1 MKPVKMYTKTVC
13 PYCVFAKKLLDSK
26 NVPYEEINLEGKT
39 KELQELA
46 QKTGMRT
53 VPQIFVGDHFV
64 GGFDELST
72 SNSSGE
78 LDELLK

>member
-1 MKPVKMYTKTVC
+1 MKPVIMYTKTIC
-13 PYCVFAKKLLDSK
+13 PYCIFAKKLLKSK
-26 NVPYEEINLEGKT
+26 DVPFEEINLEGKT

-64 GGFDELST
+64 GGFDELSAC
-72 SNSSGE
+72 NSSGE
-78 LDELLK
+78 LDQLLK

>member
-1 MKPVKMYTKTVC
+1 MKPVLMYTKTVC
-13 PYCVFAKKLLDSK
+13 PYCIFAKKLLKSK
-26 NVPYEEINLEGKT
+26 GVPFKEVNLSGQHKQ
-39 KELQELA
+39 LQELV

-72 SNSSGE
+72 SNQSGE
-78 LDELLK
+78 LDRLLK